1 MTTLDMT
8 AAQTKMLIGGEWQ
21 DAVDGGTI
29 EVENPANRNVIGS
42 VPRGT
47 ERDVDLA
54 VEAARRAFASWS
66 RVPPNDRAARLFAIA
81 DALSE
86 VTEELAR
93 TTAAENGNALRTQ
106 ARPEAAQAVDFFRY
120 FAGVTS
126 ELKGETVP
134 LGPGLL
140 NYTVREPIGVVG
152 GIVPWNAPIQLSSSK
167 IAMAV
172 ATGNTIV
179 LKAAEDAPLSVLR
192 LAQVID
198 EHLPE
203 GVVNVITGYGEECGA
218 PLVRHPAV
226 GKVSFTGSTEVGKDV
241 YAACADRIAH
251 VSLELGG
258 KNAAIVFPD
267 SDDDAVAAGVISGMR
282 FTRQGQSCTAGS
294 RLFLHESIYD
304 SFLDRLARQLSELR
318 VGDPLDEETDMGA
331 IVNRT
336 QFDRVCAYI
345 SESLDAGGRTIV
357 GGLPPT
363 EGPLSAGYFVTPT
376 VFTDLDERF
385 RMVKEEVFGPV
396 LAVLPWKDEAEAI
409 RMANDS
415 RYGLAAYVW
424 TRDLTAALRTAHALE
439 AGWVQVNRGA
449 GQLPGMTYGGT
460 KESGIGREFSFEAA
474 LDGFTQRK
482 TVTVGLDM

>member
-1 MTTLDMT
+1 MSTVEVT
-8 AAQTKMLIGGEWQ
+8 ARERQMLIGGRWQ
-21 DAVDGGTI
+21 DAAEGGTI
-29 EVENPANRNVIGS
+29 EVENPANRTTIGA

-47 ERDVDLA
+47 ARDVDLA
-54 VEAARRAFASWS
+54 VEAAGKAFEKWR
-66 RVPPNDRAARLFAIA
+66 RVPPKERAERLFAIA

-86 VTEELAR
+86 VTEEIAR
-93 TTAAENGNALRTQ
+93 TTATENGNALRTQ
-106 ARPEAAQAVDFFRY
+106 ARPEAGQAVDFFRY
-120 FAGVTS
+120 FGGVTS
-126 ELKGETVP
+126 EMKGETVP

-167 IAMAV
+167 IAMAL

-192 LAQVID
+192 MAEVIH
-198 EHLPE
+198 EHVPE

-258 KNAAIVFPD
+258 KNPTIVFPD
-267 SDDDAVAAGVISGMR
+267 ADEDGVAAGVISGMR

-294 RLFLHESIYD
+294 RLFLHESIYE

-318 VGDPLDEETDMGA
+318 VGDPVDEETDMGA

-336 QFDRVCAYI
+336 QFDRVCGFI
-345 SESLDAGGRTIV
+345 SEGLEAGGKTVV

-385 RMVKEEVFGPV
+385 RLVKEEVFGPV
-396 LAVLPWKDEAEAI
+396 LAVIPWSDEADAV

-424 TRDLTAALRTAHALE
+424 THDLKAALRTAHALE
-439 AGWVQVNRGA
+439 AGWVQVNRGG
-449 GQLPGMTYGGT
+449 GQLPGMTYGGF

-482 TVTVGLDM
+482 TVTVGLEL